1 MVKSFL
7 NLNIQDLLDFCLS
20 KQIKSLYQGAK
31 VVLSILTQ
39 EIFNIKLG
47 ATLMLHHLLSNR
59 LVIMLLQVQ
68 MIAAGLCMILKMV
81 SYLLKLKLNHLSK
94 QFNSIQT
101 G

>member
-1 MVKSFL
+1 MEKSFL
-7 NLNIQDLLDFCLS
+7 NLNIQDSQDSCLS
-20 KQIKSLYQGAK
+20 KQIKSLFQEAK

-47 ATLMLHHLLSNR
+47 ATLMLHHLLSSQ

-81 SYLLKLKLNHLSK
+81 SYLLK
-94 QFNSIQT
+94 
-101 G
+101 